1 MELIGGHCS
10 TCGEFIGYAT
20 REYCPNCATDFDN
33 DEQLDDEQLDDEELD
48 DEELDDGS
56 HSNPS
61 TPPISLRTLAAIAMY
76 GTANISVGLADLLV
90 TQLAA
95 EQQAT
100 GSSQEAILAG
110 WSAARPAETRKPLP
124 PRAARATV
132 KAIAT
137 SHEDTNGMS
146 IASLALSLINVIPC
160 FWIVPIPAFMGV
172 IFGFVGRSQMKRS
185 GLVNGKGM
193 ATAGITLGI
202 VALVMWAGITV
213 PLFVRGTL
221 FCDHRVKLC

>member
-33 DEQLDDEQLDDEELD
+33 DEELDDEELD
-48 DEELDDGS
+48 DEELDDAS
-56 HSNPS
+56 HSDAS
-61 TPPISLRTLAAIAMY
+61 TPAISLRTLAANAMY
-76 GTANISVGLADLLV
+76 GTANISVGLADLLL

-95 EQQAT
+95 EQKAT
-100 GSSQEAILAG
+100 GRSQESILAG
-110 WSAARPAETRKPLP
+110 WGAARLAETRKPAP
-124 PRAARATV
+124 PRAEPATV
-132 KAIAT
+132 KAIAM

-146 IASLALSLINVIPC
+146 IASLVLSLTNVVPC
-160 FWIVPIPAFMGV
+160 FWIVPIPALMGV
-172 IFGFVGRSQMKRS
+172 ILGFVGRSQMKRS
-185 GLVNGKGM
+185 GLVNGKGI
-193 ATAGITLGI
+193 AAAGITIGI

-221 FCDHRVKLC
+221 FCDPKVKHC